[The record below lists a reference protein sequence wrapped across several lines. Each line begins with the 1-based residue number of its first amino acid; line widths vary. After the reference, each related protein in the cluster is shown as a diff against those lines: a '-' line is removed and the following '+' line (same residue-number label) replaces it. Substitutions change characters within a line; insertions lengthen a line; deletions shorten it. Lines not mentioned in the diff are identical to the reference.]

1 MFKNYLKIVLRSIKK
16 YKGYSFINI
25 GGLAVGLA
33 CFILISLWINF
44 EISYDRFH
52 KNSDDLY
59 QVINE
64 LLLPNGDFRFFANTP
79 GALANALKTE
89 RPEIRNVSRVVDR
102 TEVLLGTEDKRFLE
116 RVRFVDPAFL

>member
-1 MFKNYLKIVLRSIKK
+1 MKK

-33 CFILISLWINF
+33 CVILISLWINF

-52 KNSDDLY
+52 ENSDDLY

-64 LLLPNGDFRFFANTP
+64 LLLPNGDFHNCTKY
-79 GALANALKTE
+79 G
-89 RPEIRNVSRVVDR
+89 
-102 TEVLLGTEDKRFLE
+102 
-116 RVRFVDPAFL
+116 